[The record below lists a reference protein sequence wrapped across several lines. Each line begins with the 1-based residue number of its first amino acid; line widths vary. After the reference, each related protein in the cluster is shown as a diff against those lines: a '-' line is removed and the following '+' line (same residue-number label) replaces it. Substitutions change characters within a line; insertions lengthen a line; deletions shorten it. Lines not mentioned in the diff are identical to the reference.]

1 MIAPKPPDETAR
13 LQLLLESEILDTA
26 PEYAFDEVVK
36 LVSQVCD
43 VPIALVCLVDDTRQW
58 FKAVVGLDIRET
70 SRDWAFC
77 AHAILEPGTTLVV
90 PDAKRTCD
98 FRIILS
104 SPAIPISVFTP
115 VFPYSIKMERHWEH
129 FV

>member
-43 VPIALVCLVDDTRQW
+43 VPIALVSLVDDTRQW

-90 PDAKRTCD
+90 PDATVDVRFSDNPLVTGHPD
-98 FRIILS
+98 IRFYTGVPQIGR
-104 SPAIPISVFTP
+104 AHV
-115 VFPYSIKMERHWEH
+115 
-129 FV
+129 